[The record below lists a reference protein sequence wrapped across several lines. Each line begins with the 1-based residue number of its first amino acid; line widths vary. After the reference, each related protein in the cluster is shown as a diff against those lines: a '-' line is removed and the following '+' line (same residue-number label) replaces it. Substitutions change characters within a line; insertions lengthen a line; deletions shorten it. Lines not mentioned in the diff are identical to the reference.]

1 MTDVPLLPVLLVIV
15 AGAAVAT
22 QSPLN
27 AALGRGIGS
36 GLAAG
41 AISFGVGFL
50 ALLIVTVLFGQGSSL
65 LAIGKVPSGLLVGGV
80 LGAFFVWAMLSS
92 VPVLGVVTATA
103 ALILGQMSAALV
115 LDMIGAFGLP
125 KQPIT
130 WTRVGAVA
138 LVIAGLVL
146 SRV

>member
-1 MTDVPLLPVLLVIV
+1 MTNIPLIPVALIIV

-27 AALGRGIGS
+27 AALGRGVGS
-36 GLAAG
+36 ALGAA

-50 ALLIVTVLFGQGSSL
+50 VLVLVTVLFGQGGSL
-65 LAIGKVPSGLLVGGV
+65 TAAGSMPPGLLLGGV
-80 LGAFFVWAMLSS
+80 LGAFFVWAMLSN

-103 ALILGQMSAALV
+103 ALILGQMCAALV

-125 KQPIT
+125 KQPVT
-130 WTRVGAVA
+130 WARVCAVF
-138 LVIAGLVL
+138 LVAAGLVL